1 MAQKKQ
7 TFVII
12 GLGLIGGSLAGAIRK
27 HFRAARVIAV
37 SRSSQKIAFA
47 KKKRLIHEGFTA
59 LRSALSEADLVFVC
73 SPVDSIPKLISEVD
87 RYAPKGTVVSD
98 VGSTKG
104 EIVRW
109 SDRRRFRHIEFVGSH
124 PLAGSHL
131 RGLRHVKADLFEKAF
146 VFVTPSRK
154 TARRAASVVSR
165 FWKRLRASVQVLSPE
180 AHDEL
185 VSEVSHLP
193 HAVASALVNQTS
205 VKSLQFASSG
215 FLDTTR
221 VAQGDPALWVPI
233 FLTNRAHL
241 LARLKRL
248 EGELK
253 RLTSALKRRSGS
265 SIRNFLKTASTKRSR
280 L

>member
-27 HFRAARVIAV
+27 RFRSARVIAV
-37 SRSSQKIAFA
+37 SRSRRKIATA
-47 KKKRLIHEGFTA
+47 KKKRLIHDGFTA
-59 LRSALSEADLVFVC
+59 LRPALPAADLVFVC

-104 EIVRW
+104 EIVRR

-131 RGLRHVKADLFEKAF
+131 RGLQHVKADLFEKAF
-146 VFVTPSRK
+146 VFITPSRK
-154 TARRAASVVSR
+154 TTRHAVRTVSS

-193 HAVASALVNQTS
+193 HAVASALVNQTPA
-205 VKSLQFASSG
+205 KSLRFASSG

-233 FLTNRAHL
+233 FLTNRTSLLAHL
-241 LARLKRL
+241 QRF

-253 RLTSALKRRSGS
+253 RLKRALQRKSARSLYRNLKA
-265 SIRNFLKTASTKRSR
+265 ASTKRSR